1 MACPTCNRTM
11 QNIGQNNGASV
22 FWCPLC
28 GTVKI
33 NTPHD
38 HSWTP
43 AWAKNIEFS
52 IQMHKIHTGYIPYDL
67 ELFSVEFV
75 LAPSVE
81 RR

>member
-28 GTVKI
+28 GTVKP
-33 NTPHD
+33 NGKHLDYCQPD
-38 HSWTP
+38 WTR
-43 AWAKNIEFS
+43 NIEFY
-52 IQMHKIHTGYIPYDL
+52 IQIHKIHTGKAPYDL

-75 LAPSVE
+75 QAPSKS
-81 RR
+81 RT